1 MKRQGFTLVEILAS
15 IVIIGILTT
24 VVSVSYNR
32 AWMNSQTDTC
42 ESELRDMSNAFSSF
56 FMDYGNIVIKPDDH
70 YEAVL
75 EDILEI
81 LNKQYL
87 PHHIE
92 VTEIAPDKKSVK
104 LTTSVKTDPFGNKY
118 SFDIYTYGG
127 DDRDSV
133 AGLVLIHSKGADGK
147 SNLTKYKDGDYG
159 DDAISVVEPKQ

>member
-1 MKRQGFTLVEILAS
+1 MKRQGFTLVEILATV
-15 IVIIGILTT
+15 VIIGILTT

-32 AWMNSQTDTC
+32 AWLNSQTDSC

-87 PHHIE
+87 PHHIK
-92 VTEIAPDKKSVK
+92 VT
-104 LTTSVKTDPFGNKY
+104 
-118 SFDIYTYGG
+118 
-127 DDRDSV
+127 
-133 AGLVLIHSKGADGK
+133 
-147 SNLTKYKDGDYG
+147 
-159 DDAISVVEPKQ
+159 